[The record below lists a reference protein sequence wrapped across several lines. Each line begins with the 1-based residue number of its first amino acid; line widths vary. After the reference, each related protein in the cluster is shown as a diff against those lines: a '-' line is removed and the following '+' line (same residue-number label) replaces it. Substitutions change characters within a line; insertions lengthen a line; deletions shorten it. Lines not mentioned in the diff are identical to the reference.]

1 MEGTLLAFHYTYLL
15 LLLGVNKKYLLEFC
29 LLFLFILPG
38 FWFSKYLSYL
48 GVKDK
53 SFHQF
58 FVTWR
63 EINFKISLK
72 YFHNFQS
79 KLKK

>member
-38 FWFSKYLSYL
+38 F
-48 GVKDK
+48 
-53 SFHQF
+53 
-58 FVTWR
+58 
-63 EINFKISLK
+63 
-72 YFHNFQS
+72 
-79 KLKK
+79 